1 MICDRLLPA
10 RRNGVTTLIGIV
22 ACLAL
27 MTTARAQS
35 PAVPGPAP
43 SPASNPTSAAKAS
56 ALAGAPLAT
65 LLEAN
70 VKTEWEAFK
79 NKDKTA
85 YSSLLADDF
94 AAVEDDSQ
102 GMRNRDAAAAEVDR
116 SVVTRYFIFALHVL
130 PLDANAALVT
140 YELTMQFPPTAAV
153 RFKRVLVSELWLK
166 RDKEWKM
173 RYYQETKV
181 R

>member
-1 MICDRLLPA
+1 MIGDRLLPA
-10 RRNGVTTLIGIV
+10 RRNGVTTPIGIV

-27 MTTARAQS
+27 MTTARAQA
-35 PAVPGPAP
+35 PAAP

-56 ALAGAPLAT
+56 ALEGPPLAT

-85 YSSLLADDF
+85 YNSLLADDF

-116 SVVTRYFIFALHVL
+116 SVVTKYFIFALHVL
-130 PLDANAALVT
+130 PLNANAALVT